1 MQTILITGGTGLVGK
16 VLGQKLIEKGY
27 QVIILTR
34 KLPQQSTSANI
45 SYALWDVEKQTIDKA
60 AIAKADAIIHLTGAG
75 VVEKR
80 WTEDRKQEI
89 VNSRV
94 NSSKLI
100 VDSLASIPNNVKVV
114 VSASAIGWYGEDPA
128 IPNEHPFKENNP
140 ADNGFLGHTC
150 KLWEESI
157 ELVTSLDKRLVILR
171 TGIVLS
177 MRGGALKEFIKPMQ
191 FGIAGILGNGKQ
203 IMSWIHITDLVNMY
217 IAAIE
222 NENIQGVYNAVA
234 PNPVSNKKLTIEVAK
249 GRKKFFIP
257 MPVPS
262 FVLKIMMGEMS
273 IEVLKSATV
282 SAKKIESQGFHF
294 LYPNIKIAVADLV
307 KNN

>member
-1 MQTILITGGTGLVGK
+1 MQTILITGGTGLIGK
-16 VLGQKLIEKGY
+16 ALGQKLIEKGY

-34 KLPQQSTSANI
+34 KLPQQSTTANI
-45 SYALWDVEKQTIDKA
+45 SYALWDVEKQTIDKS
-60 AIAKADAIIHLTGAG
+60 AIANADAIIHLAGAG
-75 VVEKR
+75 VADKR
-80 WTEDRKQEI
+80 WREKRKQEI
-89 VNSRV
+89 IDSRV

-100 VDSLASIPNNVKVV
+100 LDSLKSITNKVKVV
-114 VSASAIGWYGEDPA
+114 VSASAIGWYGEDPV
-128 IPNEHPFKENNP
+128 IPNPKPFQEDDSADKE
-140 ADNGFLGHTC
+140 FLGHTC
-150 KLWEESI
+150 MLWEQSI
-157 ELVTSLDKRLVILR
+157 QPVTHLQKRLVILR

-177 MRGGALKEFIKPMQ
+177 KEGGALKEFIKPMQ
-191 FGIAGILGNGKQ
+191 LGVAGILGNGKQ

-222 NENIQGVYNAVA
+222 NENMQGVYNAVA